1 MVSNDKSIC
10 QNCGSKLK
18 RYDKVSRIVR
28 TKGGKTS
35 WIEIERFRCPV
46 CGQIHRELPD
56 YIFPYKQYEAEVIR
70 GVLEGFI
77 TCETYGYEDYLCVY
91 SLIDRVL
98 KCIEH
103 CATAKAY
110 GKFREAGIMTKMEA
124 VEENIIKSTKE
135 KDNVEKGVN

>member
-77 TCETYGYEDYLCVY
+77 TCETYGNDHDSME
-91 SLIDRVL
+91 
-98 KCIEH
+98 E
-103 CATAKAY
+103 
-110 GKFREAGIMTKMEA
+110 FAGITTPFVKNKTKGE
-124 VEENIIKSTKE
+124 KSCQKRNGTYRLRFE
-135 KDNVEKGVN
+135 CLRTYF